1 MYYGL
6 LEGMLARH
14 WPELDALV
22 DVRSQRSWLTLLQ
35 RWPSPQAVA
44 AVPEEATEVLRKASH
59 GALPQA
65 SITALIESA
74 RATHGVP
81 MTHEEQVTLRA
92 VVASIDREERQL
104 DVIDKQLSELCQS
117 DPEMA
122 RVVTVVGTACTAAI
136 IGHVGR
142 PSSFDNARAFEKA
155 LGLNLRERSSG
166 EKKGRLSITKRGP
179 GQVRKLLYLAALRM
193 VQTQPVVAAWY
204 QGRGAYRREAKR
216 AAIVAVM
223 RKVARA
229 LWHIARGGV
238 FEPQKLFDTRR
249 LDLSTISNA
258 RPNLM
263 ASSRNPPPIS
273 PGGAP
278 QPNA

>member
-1 MYYGL
+1 
-6 LEGMLARH
+6 
-14 WPELDALV
+14 
-22 DVRSQRSWLTLLQ
+22 
-35 RWPSPQAVA
+35 
-44 AVPEEATEVLRKASH
+44 
-59 GALPQA
+59 
-65 SITALIESA
+65 
-74 RATHGVP
+74 
-81 MTHEEQVTLRA
+81 
-92 VVASIDREERQL
+92 
-104 DVIDKQLSELCQS
+104 
-117 DPEMA
+117 
-122 RVVTVVGTACTAAI
+122 
-136 IGHVGR
+136 
-142 PSSFDNARAFEKA
+142 
-155 LGLNLRERSSG
+155 
-166 EKKGRLSITKRGP
+166 LSITKRGP
-179 GQVRKLLYLAALRM
+179 GQVRKRLYLAALRM

-263 ASSRNPPPIS
+263 ASSRTPPPIS